1 MELAMAPESTTSGS
15 RPRRRAEMAQAR
27 PMGPA
32 PTMRSSMGEM
42 YARTLDLGL
51 HTRHHRTLTMKIATW
66 NVNSIRA
73 RLDRL
78 LAWLQR
84 AAPDVVCLQ
93 ELKVATEEFPVYPIQ
108 ALGYHAAVHG
118 QRTYNGVAIL
128 SRSEPSEVRTGMGG

>member
-1 MELAMAPESTTSGS
+1 MHDGIGDGAGVDHQRVEAP
-15 RPRRRAEMAQAR
+15 
-27 PMGPA
+27 PA
-32 PTMRSSMGEM
+32 GGDGASQTDGAGAYDEIEHGEM

-93 ELKVATEEFPVYPIQ
+93 ELKVATEEFPV
-108 ALGYHAAVHG
+108 
-118 QRTYNGVAIL
+118 
-128 SRSEPSEVRTGMGG
+128 